1 MSSRCGRVFGDK
13 VVEVRNL
20 VKRFGNFVALKG
32 VSFSVGEG
40 EIFGLIGP
48 NGAGK
53 TTTLRILATL
63 LLPTAGYVRVLGY
76 DVVREAS
83 KIRSLISYL
92 AEDAGTYRNL
102 TGYEYLSIVAKIYFK
117 SKIDV
122 EEAVEE
128 AVKISGLGE
137 RIMDKMKTYSKGM
150 KRRIQIARV
159 LMTKP
164 KLAILDEPTAGL
176 DVFHAQYVR
185 KLIREHVSEGRSIVL
200 SSHNMLE
207 VEHLCSRIAFI
218 HHGQI
223 IAEGEPQALKT
234 KYEASN
240 LEDVFMEVLKT

>member
-1 MSSRCGRVFGDK
+1 MLKSMAI
-13 VVEVRNL
+13 EVKNL
-20 VKRFGNFVALKG
+20 VKYFGNLLALKN
-32 VSFSVGEG
+32 VTFSVDEG

-63 LLPTAGYVRVLGY
+63 LLPTSGYVRVLGY
-76 DVVREAS
+76 DVIREAS

-92 AEDAGTYRNL
+92 AEDAGIYRNL
-102 TGYEYLSIVAKIYFK
+102 TGYEYLSIVARIYFE
-117 SKIDV
+117 SKTDA

-128 AVKISGLGE
+128 AVKLSGLGE
-137 RIMDKMKTYSKGM
+137 RITDKMKTYSKGM

-159 LMTKP
+159 FMTKP

-185 KLIREHVSEGRSIVL
+185 KIIKEYTSEGRSVIL

-207 VEHLCSRIAFI
+207 VEHLCSRLALI

-223 IAEGEPQALKT
+223 MALGEPQALKN
-234 KYEASN
+234 KYGAPN
-240 LEDVFMEVLKT
+240 LEDVFMKVVRAWES

>member
-1 MSSRCGRVFGDK
+1 MLKSR
-13 VVEVRNL
+13 VVEVKGL
-20 VKRFGNFVALKG
+20 VKRFGDLIALKNL
-32 VSFSVGEG
+32 SFSVDEG

-53 TTTLRILATL
+53 TTTLRILAAL
-63 LLPTAGYVRVLGY
+63 LLPTAGYVRILGH
-76 DVVREAS
+76 DVVRES
-83 KIRSLISYL
+83 RKIRPLISYL

-102 TGYEYLSIVAKIYFK
+102 KGYEYLSIVARIYFE
-117 SKIDV
+117 SKTDA

-185 KLIREHVSEGRSIVL
+185 KIVREHVSEGRSVIL

-207 VEHLCSRIAFI
+207 VEHLCSRLAFI
-218 HHGQI
+218 HHGRI
-223 IAEGEPQALKT
+223 IAKGEPQVLKE

-240 LEDVFMEVLKT
+240 LEDVFMEIVKTWEG

>member
-1 MSSRCGRVFGDK
+1 MFREK

-20 VKRFGNFVALKG
+20 VKQFGDLIALRG
-32 VSFSVGEG
+32 ISFTIGFG

-102 TGYEYLSIVAKIYFK
+102 TGYEYLSTVARIYFK
-117 SKIDV
+117 SKTDI

-137 RIMDKMKTYSKGM
+137 RIRNKMKTYSKGM

-159 LMTKP
+159 LMTRP

-176 DVFHAQYVR
+176 DVFHANYMR
-185 KLIREHVSEGRSIVL
+185 KIIQEYVSEGKSIIL

-207 VEHLCSRIAFI
+207 VEHLCSKVAFI
-218 HHGQI
+218 HHGKI
-223 IAEGEPQALKT
+223 VAEGEPQDLKT
-234 KYEASN
+234 KYRASN